1 MTVVF
6 LTNIMTPHQKEVY
19 EAFSTRSNV
28 SFHFVECRDIDKT
41 KLPIGWKS
49 QGDLPERVV
58 TYEQFRANRELY
70 DELILTA
77 DVVIVGAAP
86 ERLVSKRLRARKLT
100 FRYSE
105 RFYKKG
111 LQEHTHLR
119 NFLAAWLH
127 HGRLQK
133 YPFYMLCASAY
144 TAADAAVFG
153 NYLNRCYKWGYFP
166 ACRRYEDVSALME
179 RKMPQSLLWAGRMLD
194 WKHPEAAVEVAKRL
208 KKDGYAFHLTI
219 IGTGE
224 MEEELKTLICTEGL
238 EDCVSPVGQMSP
250 EEVRDQ
256 MEKSEIFL
264 FTSDRNEGWGAVLN
278 EAMNSACAVVA
289 SHAVGSTPFLV
300 QHEKNGL
307 IYRDGDVDDLYRN
320 VRRLMDDAVLRE
332 ELSLRAYA
340 TIADEWNAENAVDKF
355 MELAGQLLAD
365 ASDTDVHADGVCSKA
380 ELLAD
385 DWF

>member
-6 LTNIMTPHQKEVY
+6 LTNYMTPHQWALY
-19 EAFSTRSNV
+19 EAFTQRTDTD
-28 SFHFVECRDIDKT
+28 FYFIECQDVDRE
-41 KLPIGWKS
+41 KLPIGWRS
-49 QGDLPERVV
+49 QGDLPDRVV
-58 TYEQFRANRELY
+58 IEKQFRARREFY
-70 DELILTA
+70 DKLIA
-77 DVVIVGAAP
+77 ECDVVIFGAAS
-86 ERLVSKRLRARKLT
+86 ERLVINRLKAGKLT

-111 LQEHTHLR
+111 LQEHTYIR
-119 NFLAAWLH
+119 NRLAAWLH

-133 YPFYMLCASAY
+133 YAPYMLCASAY

-153 NYLNRCYKWGYFP
+153 NYLGRCYKWGYFP
-166 ACRRYEDVSALME
+166 ECRRYDDVSALVKAKE
-179 RKMPQSLLWAGRMLD
+179 PASLLWTGRMLD

-208 KKDGYAFHLTI
+208 KRDGYAFRLTM

-224 MEEELKTLICTEGL
+224 KEEELKTLVRTEDL
-238 EDCVSPVGQMSP
+238 SDCISLVGQLSP
-250 EEVRDQ
+250 EEVRDH

-289 SHAVGSTPFLV
+289 SHAVGSIPFLV

-307 IYRDGDVDDLYRN
+307 IYRDGDIDDLYRN

-340 TIADEWNAENAVDKF
+340 TIADEWNAKNAVDKF
-355 MELAGQLLAD
+355 MDLACRLLSD
-365 ASDTDVHADGVCSKA
+365 ASDTNVHADGVCSKA